1 MRKLSSN
8 IRPERFKTN
17 RHRVVP
23 NLAAPYARSIGE
35 SFIGVRMI
43 AVRRNTRSDGAAKY
57 LRNVELVASRV
68 RTRDY
73 NPAHSVAGA
82 TPKAPLPRLKEARI
96 LVKHRGEN
104 RGRPVVFDG
113 AVTESRSEPLAIARR
128 TLAVTRLTVF
138 RLADSSQK
146 GVPRDLDV
154 VERRPGHHRKLL
166 PGGQWRDLVGILKG
180 QEVR

>member
-1 MRKLSSN
+1 MQNCSPVRERACLLTYLDLLWGVGLGVLMRKLSSN
-8 IRPERFKTN
+8 IRPELFKNN

-73 NPAHSVAGA
+73 N
-82 TPKAPLPRLKEARI
+82 
-96 LVKHRGEN
+96 
-104 RGRPVVFDG
+104 
-113 AVTESRSEPLAIARR
+113 
-128 TLAVTRLTVF
+128 
-138 RLADSSQK
+138 
-146 GVPRDLDV
+146 
-154 VERRPGHHRKLL
+154 
-166 PGGQWRDLVGILKG
+166 
-180 QEVR
+180 